1 MKKESITLSMEAQK
15 LQATRRYMDKK
26 DVSIEQALTDTLQKL
41 YEKHVPA
48 AVREYID
55 ENAEDLS
62 IPDKKRNK
70 KDGL

>member
-55 ENAEDLS
+55 GNTADVSEPLRKQRAQ
-62 IPDKKRNK
+62 NK
-70 KDGL
+70 T